1 MRWILIRSIVAVL
14 AMVTCRPAAW
24 AKKSSSQ
31 LSNLDRAVAFAID
44 LEAHANRLED
54 RPDLCVGFGH
64 GLKVD
69 EKGILTELKR
79 LKLKVHN
86 NDWCNQGPRG
96 LVIAVI
102 APASESVPGDYELMI
117 ELGDLR
123 PIRQHGQHFGTLLR
137 RGTYSVKSKGEP
149 DLVRYQK
156 TCCLDAHAPEPAS
169 VDR

>member
-1 MRWILIRSIVAVL
+1 
-14 AMVTCRPAAW
+14 MVTCQPAAW
-24 AKKSSSQ
+24 AKESSSQ
-31 LSNLDRAVAFAID
+31 ISNLDRAVAFAID
-44 LEAHANRLED
+44 LEAHANRLEG

-64 GLKVD
+64 GLKKLD

-79 LKLKVHN
+79 LKLKVHT
-86 NDWCNQGPRG
+86 NDWCNQDPRG
-96 LVIAVI
+96 LVITVI
-102 APASESVPGDYELMI
+102 APVSESVPGTYELVI

-123 PIRQHGQHFGTLLR
+123 PIRQHGEHFGTLLR
-137 RGTYSVKSKGEP
+137 RGTYSVKSKDEP